1 MSTESFFGMTDFKR
15 GKYGWA
21 EIAQPNGEKKLYRRA
36 TTVAG
41 YLDDLNGLID
51 WKSAM
56 TAVGVAR
63 SKSLQANLS
72 LMDWYTNKQKTKELV
87 AKAFDLGGGS
97 EAADT
102 GTAFHTLIEM
112 HEGGTDPQAGVELP
126 EGFAESLEAYK
137 AFKAEHG
144 ITTAGSE
151 VRIVDDANEIAGTA
165 DLIYTFDKDLQTPF
179 GVIEAGDGIIA
190 DVKTGSV
197 SDLSGMKMGMQLGI
211 YSHGDPYDVPTGE
224 RVEWPVEMNQTIG
237 LILKV
242 DLKAGT
248 VTPWWLSLGA
258 AHKYVALAMQV
269 AEARK
274 AGRNLIK
281 QADLSAAASGSTGE
295 KLGAR
300 EVGKLI
306 TAATTMSELEQIRDQ
321 HGDVF
326 TETMAGRWAKKAAEV
341 KPDQPEVDEPVAQE
355 EIRAVMPEPSVEVNK
370 ALGAATTVKELQAA
384 WKQFAKVMTDA
395 QKEWAKAQAEKLKAA
410 ETEPAGQG
418 KPLTG
423 EVQPGVETVNMN
435 EGDEEPPFGQDDEE
449 EPPFGNDEAPEPYS
463 IEDAQA
469 RAAAVGN
476 VGELKELWREFN
488 RALKAGKTTA
498 EALKVITD
506 RSAEL

>member
-1 MSTESFFGMTDFKR
+1 MSSTFFGTEDFKR

-281 QADLSAAASGSTGE
+281 QADMSAAASGSTGE

-341 KPDQPEVDEPVAQE
+341 KPDQPDVDEPVAQE
-355 EIRAVMPEPSVEVNK
+355 EIRAVMPEPSVEANK

-423 EVQPGVETVNMN
+423 EVQPGVETVNMD
-435 EGDEEPPFGQDDEE
+435 EGEEEPPFGQDDEE